1 MLRGGR
7 DERVPP
13 REKIGGARLSC
24 PINHTMDHPMLR
36 GGRDERV
43 PPRSGP
49 HKQVPPRDVCLAK
62 KKFESEYVL
71 TRGFG
76 GYNWTI
82 GGVNKITDMVFIKR
96 GFGHGGAE

>member
-1 MLRGGR
+1 
-7 DERVPP
+7 
-13 REKIGGARLSC
+13 
-24 PINHTMDHPMLR
+24 
-36 GGRDERV
+36 
-43 PPRSGP
+43 
-49 HKQVPPRDVCLAK
+49 VCLAK

-82 GGVNKITDMVFIKR
+82 GGVNIITDMVFIKR